1 MQQQCVICAKP
12 LPIPRRADARYCRSP
27 STCRVQAFR
36 ACRLSDAAAG
46 VFQRQAR
53 RRSPSDGTAA
63 GARGMTQLASFRAL
77 RQEQKRAAEVASQ
90 RAQAERDA
98 LVAARQQI
106 ERLEAALQEARVFVE
121 TERAAAAQAAV
132 RWIEKQRCAT
142 QLAEEQRQAIDE
154 ATRGR
159 EAAQERAAALEERLA
174 STLTEANAER
184 AQSELAM
191 QKDHLLQLCEAR
203 AAACA
208 LADAAR
214 LSGVQAGRSEAEQQ
228 IDILIRERDHAR
240 HGEAAQN
247 QELTTARQQLKNI
260 TAERDQARVYIAEVI
275 AVLQPILA
283 SGGRSPSL
291 AAELS
296 AALGKIKGAWANI
309 AGVFAVEPKAAHLT
323 QSSAPAPARVQN
335 TRLARR
341 YPKLDGGRSG

>member
-36 ACRLSDAAAG
+36 ASNLGGATTEA
-46 VFQRQAR
+46 FQRKVR
-53 RRSPSDGTAA
+53 RRSASDGTAA
-63 GARGMTQLASFRAL
+63 GTRIMTQLASFRAL
-77 RQEQKRAAEVASQ
+77 RQEQKRAAEVASV

-106 ERLEAALQEARVFVE
+106 ERLEAALQEARALVE
-121 TERAAAAQAAV
+121 TERAAAARASA
-132 RWIEKQRCAT
+132 RWTEEQRWAT

-159 EAAQERAAALEERLA
+159 EAAQERAAALKERLA
-174 STLTEANAER
+174 STLAAANAER
-184 AQSELAM
+184 AQSELAL

-214 LSGVQAGRSEAEQQ
+214 RSGVQAGRSEAEPQLG
-228 IDILIRERDHAR
+228 ILTQERDKAR
-240 HGEAAQN
+240 DGEAARN
-247 QELTTARQQLKNI
+247 QELATAGQQLKNI

-275 AVLQPILA
+275 AVLQSILA
-283 SGGRSPSL
+283 SGGRSPSI

-323 QSSAPAPARVQN
+323 QSSAPAPALVQN
-335 TRLARR
+335 TRLTRR